1 MSILLTVDDIRNVSF
16 RRANFGG
23 YKPEDV
29 DAFIDDVEESYQ
41 KILDR
46 NQNLCGEIENLKR
59 KIEKLQGEDSTIKKL
74 ILNAKEIADS
84 TLSKAKEKTAEM
96 VFKASKESEK
106 IMARAKKEVDFQKE
120 IFNQLKIESANLR
133 KKLDDVYKEH
143 IKAIDSIPSEFEEDL
158 EENEYVAGHELKSEN
173 EVLEE
178 NAPENLDCLNIS
190 SQDDS
195 CVEIESSSAE
205 NTSEESID
213 DILNGNLHNEIEDL
227 STSENEKTYKNLKFG
242 KDYNI
247 SEDESD
253 TGAYSGLFKK

>member
-29 DAFIDDVEESYQ
+29 DAFIDDVEDSYQ

-46 NQNLCGEIENLKR
+46 NQNLCGEIESLKR

-84 TLSKAKEKTAEM
+84 TLSKAKEKTSEM

-158 EENEYVAGHELKSEN
+158 ETDEYVAGHVMKSEN
-173 EVLEE
+173 EDFEE
-178 NAPENLDCLNIS
+178 DAPENLDCLNIS
-190 SQDDS
+190 SHDDS
-195 CVEIESSSAE
+195 YVEIESSPAE
-205 NTSEESID
+205 DTTESIE
-213 DILNGNLHNEIEDL
+213 DIISGNLHNEAEDL
-227 STSENEKTYKNLKFG
+227 PKSESEKTYKDLKFG

>member
-29 DAFIDDVEESYQ
+29 DAFIDDVEDSYQ

-74 ILNAKEIADS
+74 ILNAKEIADG

-143 IKAIDSIPSEFEEDL
+143 IKVIDSIPSEFEEDS
-158 EENEYVAGHELKSEN
+158 EDDEYVAGHVMKSEN
-173 EVLEE
+173 EDFEE
-178 NAPENLDCLNIS
+178 EPSENLDCLNIS

-195 CVEIESSSAE
+195 YVEIESSPAE
-205 NTSEESID
+205 DTTESID
-213 DILNGNLHNEIEDL
+213 DIISGNLHNEAEDL
-227 STSENEKTYKNLKFG
+227 PKSESEKTYKDLKFG